1 MARILEFFGYDPN
14 DQSSDAARARNQ
26 KECPFLES
34 TCTKLLHDSSPSG
47 ACTVLQGGERPV
59 IICPIRLYANGYQ
72 ILRDVATQAF
82 GKDLE
87 LVVASEAD
95 LFRRKHPGNACVVVF
110 GQRWGKELRLPSRDV
125 KKGGAYFI
133 DWILVHLDARGEM
146 TSFVAIEV
154 QSIDTTG
161 NYREERLSYLAGKEF
176 DEMSTVN
183 LNWENVNKRI
193 MPQLIYK
200 GHVLRREPL
209 CHKGLYF
216 ICPKPAYEKLATR
229 LGGDLDEIHPHPGSV
244 TIIWYDVGP
253 AVPEGEIRTLLYQGQ
268 VTVTTDT
275 IALAFTAPKNLPPH
289 RVYEKAI
296 RNEL

>member
-1 MARILEFFGYDPN
+1 
-14 DQSSDAARARNQ
+14 
-26 KECPFLES
+26 
-34 TCTKLLHDSSPSG
+34 
-47 ACTVLQGGERPV
+47 
-59 IICPIRLYANGYQ
+59 
-72 ILRDVATQAF
+72 
-82 GKDLE
+82 
-87 LVVASEAD
+87 
-95 LFRRKHPGNACVVVF
+95 
-110 GQRWGKELRLPSRDV
+110 
-125 KKGGAYFI
+125 
-133 DWILVHLDARGEM
+133 M